1 MTFLE
6 QLHSLAHVLHEVLH
20 AGIYI
25 FVRVQRCLQSL
36 HEGRFTCFSAKLAH
50 QNQETRGPNDV
61 STYRGTL
68 TARCLCSVAEGFCSV
83 PWRSGTALFCY

>member
-25 FVRVQRCLQSL
+25 FVKVRRCL
-36 HEGRFTCFSAKLAH
+36 HEDRFACFSAKLAH
-50 QNQETRGPNDV
+50 QIQRPAGPM
-61 STYRGTL
+61 T
-68 TARCLCSVAEGFCSV
+68 CQHIEGH
-83 PWRSGTALFCY
+83 

>member
-36 HEGRFTCFSAKLAH
+36 HEDRFACFSANLAH
-50 QNQETRGPNDV
+50 QIQRHV
-61 STYRGTL
+61 SPIT
-68 TARCLCSVAEGFCSV
+68 CQHMEGH
-83 PWRSGTALFCY
+83 